1 MIRAQVLLLDSLE
14 IKKLEAVVG
23 FSMGGQI
30 AYHWGALHPG
40 KLVCKT

>member
-1 MIRAQVLLLDSLE
+1 MLLLDSLG

-30 AYHWGALHPG
+30 AYHWGILHPG
-40 KLVCKT
+40 MLVSLRFEFG